1 MKKHILLSD
10 YLKVADIH
18 AARLKGALTQAG
30 HWMPLSAN
38 TLAQLPLDQ
47 VAFLDMMTM
56 RFGKLQ
62 DVIGAKIFSLILD
75 VLGEDAASLIDKL
88 NKLEKL
94 GYIEEVNWWMDLRE
108 IRNQV
113 MHDYPDDYEAI
124 VSHLSLLVIKA
135 GELLLFWDS
144 LKKKIKALP
153 VL

>member
-1 MKKHILLSD
+1 MKNHVLLSD

-18 AARLKGALTQAG
+18 AQRLKGALIQAADF
-30 HWMPLSAN
+30 MPLTADNLAN
-38 TLAQLPLDQ
+38 LPLNQ

-75 VLGEDAASLIDKL
+75 VLGEDALTFIDKL
-88 NKLEKL
+88 NKLEKI
-94 GYIEEVNWWMDLRE
+94 GYVHEVNWWMSLRE

-124 VSHLSLLVIKA
+124 SLHLFILMEKSN
-135 GELLLFWDS
+135 ELLLFWEE
-144 LKKKIKALP
+144 LKNKISKISP
-153 VL
+153 S